1 MRLIFDEE
9 KYPNSSDGAVEYK
22 TRTEIYKEYKRLKS
36 FKMDIEDK
44 KLYSDK
50 WFSYLQAQ
58 ICDHFEKIE
67 KDSKS
72 SKKFISTNWSK
83 KTNGGG
89 GTYKILKDGTKFNF
103 RI

>member
-1 MRLIFDEE
+1 
-9 KYPNSSDGAVEYK
+9 
-22 TRTEIYKEYKRLKS
+22 
-36 FKMDIEDK
+36 MDIEDK

-83 KTNGGG
+83 KNNGGG
-89 GTYKILKDGTKFNF
+89 GTF
-103 RI
+103 

>member
-1 MRLIFDEE
+1 
-9 KYPNSSDGAVEYK
+9 
-22 TRTEIYKEYKRLKS
+22 
-36 FKMDIEDK
+36 MDIEDK

-83 KTNGGG
+83 KNNGGG
-89 GTYKILKDGTKFNF
+89 GTGPSGGSFNAGGGAGAGGNGNDGGYPGGTYSDGGIGVVIV
-103 RI
+103 RYAG

>member
-1 MRLIFDEE
+1 
-9 KYPNSSDGAVEYK
+9 
-22 TRTEIYKEYKRLKS
+22 
-36 FKMDIEDK
+36 MDLEDK

-58 ICDHFEKIE
+58 ICNHFEKIE

-83 KTNGGG
+83 KINGGG
-89 GTYKILKDGTKFNF
+89 GNL
-103 RI
+103 

>member
-1 MRLIFDEE
+1 
-9 KYPNSSDGAVEYK
+9 
-22 TRTEIYKEYKRLKS
+22 
-36 FKMDIEDK
+36 MDIEDK

-72 SKKFISTNWSK
+72 SKKFISKNWSK

-89 GTYKILKDGTKFNF
+89 GTYKILKNGKVFDKVGVNKSTVTGTFSKKISPKYFGC
-103 RI
+103 RKKW